1 MNFIKE
7 LKEKTKTAREKIKE
21 SKEAQ
26 MFLDM
31 CEKAA
36 SAAASRGFDYVD
48 TSFQYID
55 EEEEETLL
63 LADICIQILEEDY
76 GFRVQRGTPHR
87 ISPFG
92 YKLIIRL
99 FW

>member
-1 MNFIKE
+1 MIKDYFNVNALRIE
-7 LKEKTKTAREKIKE
+7 R
-21 SKEAQ
+21 
-26 MFLDM
+26 M
-31 CEKAA
+31 KAA
-36 SAAASRGFDYVD
+36 AAASRGFDYVD

-55 EEEEETLL
+55 EEEEEETLL
-63 LADICIQILEEDY
+63 LADICIQILEEDF